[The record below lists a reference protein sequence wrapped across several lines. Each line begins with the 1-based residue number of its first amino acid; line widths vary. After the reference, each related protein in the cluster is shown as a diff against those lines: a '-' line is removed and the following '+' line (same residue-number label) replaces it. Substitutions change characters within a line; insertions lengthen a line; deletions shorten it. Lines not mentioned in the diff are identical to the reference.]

1 LLDLPLLLTQLLVIL
16 ASARIAGWIAR
27 WVGQPRVVGEM
38 FAGIALGPS
47 LLGVAAPGVLG
58 RLFPPDR
65 LVPMNTLSQ
74 LGVILF
80 MFVVGLRLHLAV
92 LRGRLRS
99 AVVISQVSIIVPFA
113 LGSLLAWWIH
123 PWVAEPHVA
132 RAPFVLFVGAAM
144 SITAFPVLARILTEW
159 NLTATRLGSI
169 ATACAA
175 VDDVTAWCLL
185 AAVVAV
191 ARTGNALQ
199 QFGLTLGGAALYAL
213 VLATLGHRL
222 LEQWN
227 TRSTP
232 TVGPEVVGAAAVMA
246 LGSSL
251 VTELLGVHPLFGA
264 FLAGAIVPRT
274 RDLAEA
280 IAERIDSVVS
290 TVLLPVFFMYTGLR
304 TDMRLVTEGGL
315 WGVFAA
321 ILSAAVLGKL
331 GGSALAAR
339 LTGMSG
345 RDSLALGA
353 LMNTRGLME
362 LVILTIGLE
371 IGVINRALFSMM
383 VLMAIV
389 TTVMT
394 SPVLSLALGRTPSEE
409 LRRAEEGPAAAAP
422 PRVRQ

>member
-1 LLDLPLLLTQLLVIL
+1 
-16 ASARIAGWIAR
+16 
-27 WVGQPRVVGEM
+27 
-38 FAGIALGPS
+38 
-47 LLGVAAPGVLG
+47 
-58 RLFPPDR
+58 
-65 LVPMNTLSQ
+65 
-74 LGVILF
+74 
-80 MFVVGLRLHLAV
+80 
-92 LRGRLRS
+92 
-99 AVVISQVSIIVPFA
+99 
-113 LGSLLAWWIH
+113 
-123 PWVAEPHVA
+123 
-132 RAPFVLFVGAAM
+132 
-144 SITAFPVLARILTEW
+144 
-159 NLTATRLGSI
+159 
-169 ATACAA
+169 
-175 VDDVTAWCLL
+175 
-185 AAVVAV
+185 
-191 ARTGNALQ
+191 
-199 QFGLTLGGAALYAL
+199 
-213 VLATLGHRL
+213 
-222 LEQWN
+222 
-227 TRSTP
+227 
-232 TVGPEVVGAAAVMA
+232 
-246 LGSSL
+246 
-251 VTELLGVHPLFGA
+251 
-264 FLAGAIVPRT
+264 
-274 RDLAEA
+274 
-280 IAERIDSVVS
+280 
-290 TVLLPVFFMYTGLR
+290 MYTGLR